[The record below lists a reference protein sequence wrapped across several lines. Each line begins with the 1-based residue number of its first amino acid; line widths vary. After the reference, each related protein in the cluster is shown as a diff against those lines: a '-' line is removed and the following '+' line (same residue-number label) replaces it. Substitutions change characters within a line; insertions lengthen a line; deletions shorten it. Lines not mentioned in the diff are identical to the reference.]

1 MANGDEGNTL
11 VSTSMCF
18 FCVEDVNGCECL
30 AFGCFWV
37 KKRLG
42 SLHPDGCLKDVH
54 QFIPNSNSFFGFG
67 FDVEII
73 LTEISISGPG
83 IVLSPMSASH

>member
-1 MANGDEGNTL
+1 MRATL
-11 VSTSMCF
+11 LSAPQCVFS
-18 FCVEDVNGCECL
+18 CVEDVNGCECL

-54 QFIPNSNSFFGFG
+54 QFIFIPNSNSFFGFG